1 MNGEVLFYSKK
12 NAARIL
18 GISERTLH
26 ALIVEKQLRVRR
38 IGRRVVIHR
47 RALQEFARRDHPT
60 HAGQRSALRK
70 DGRRDHR

>member
-1 MNGEVLFYSKK
+1 MSGEILFYSKK

-38 IGRRVVIHR
+38 IGRRVLIARDALIRFAHRSQPAANAQR
-47 RALQEFARRDHPT
+47 RAFGVR
-60 HAGQRSALRK
+60 G
-70 DGRRDHR
+70 